1 MPPRGFDARARARGW
16 AGPVAVGPVVGLGLL
31 TGLGLLSGCGGSSG
45 PAPTPSGTPVHES
58 PWPQPTPTP
67 TATPVDPAAVAP
79 ERPAAMDTVDD
90 AGAAATARYFL
101 ELVPYA
107 EATGDTTALS
117 SLTHPDCVFCTST
130 IDWVAEATAA
140 GRHSTG
146 GLPHFS
152 AVNALEVDPGA
163 WWTVDLDLVQDPI
176 EVLDQEGAVVDE
188 LRDALAYHMDIAVI
202 RDGQSWLIRA
212 VDYDVIGQDD
222 A

>member
-1 MPPRGFDARARARGW
+1 MN
-16 AGPVAVGPVVGLGLL
+16 
-31 TGLGLLSGCGGSSG
+31 
-45 PAPTPSGTPVHES
+45 
-58 PWPQPTPTP
+58 
-67 TATPVDPAAVAP
+67 
-79 ERPAAMDTVDD
+79 TVDD
-90 AGAAATARYFL
+90 AGAAAVARYFL

-117 SLTHPDCVFCTST
+117 SLTHPDCIFCAST
-130 IDWVAEATAA
+130 LDGVAEATAA
-140 GRHSTG
+140 GHHSTG

-152 AVNALEVDPGA
+152 GVSALEVDPGA

-176 EVLDQEGAVVDE
+176 QVLDREGSVVDE
-188 LRDALAYHMDIAVI
+188 VRDSRAYHMDVAVI